1 MLNARLTEELAQL
14 VNIPPQQ
21 AAVGSVVSGWVSVKN
36 ALTMMALINTGAF
49 GASATV
55 DANIQQA
62 TSAAGANAKAITGKA
77 ITQLVAASGANK
89 QVLINLRPQE
99 LDTNNGFSFVQL
111 TVTVGV
117 AATYVAADL
126 MAHLRYETDD
136 AFNQAAVIQI
146 LA

>member
-1 MLNARLTEELAQL
+1 
-14 VNIPPQQ
+14 
-21 AAVGSVVSGWVSVKN
+21 
-36 ALTMMALINTGAF
+36 
-49 GASATV
+49 
-55 DANIQQA
+55 
-62 TSAAGANAKAITGKA
+62 
-77 ITQLVAASGANK
+77 
-89 QVLINLRPQE
+89 VLINLRPQE